1 MTKQYKLEEF
11 IQNISFPTPA
21 VEINGDSAL
30 DLISEYLPLVEG
42 IFNAFKNQIN
52 LMSSRVTAVGAGAL
66 TNFQR
71 HNHSQEKVLSKA
83 LSWIDRAV
91 TAKNRLFRLHMKAIE
106 IESFMARLLD
116 CLQTEDIIDIDNDI
130 LGRRFISVN
139 EDDLQTVNDI
149 IKFLTWKQ
157 KFGELQAA
165 FTKGYKMLDEHLQ
178 HLRDQQKSLEQA
190 CATAKSTF
198 RTIPQADTMTAA
210 HGQFIPWAG
219 PKASEGA
226 SLVVARPPS
235 AKVIGTL
242 AYKTKR
248 KAGCLSNADTQ
259 NATGKDS
266 YTNPLIT
273 KEGIAPLE
281 QFEDIDSALAYGQ
294 ELDSQT
300 MQDAWAL
307 AATGLMSYDDHLMGQ
322 EGHLL
327 PQLPDQSQA
336 PDAYGLDPALGP
348 PYNYFQPAFGPAPY
362 SNAFDTGQAT
372 VGPPNQIGEKGFHD
386 DYGLV
391 FPSLYESFG
400 PTFQTGW
407 TQPKASTSG
416 VPINNA
422 AETQAMVDFPPFGVD
437 LLDHNPEAVFN
448 TPFAAPIQSFPDA
461 ALYANPVDTI
471 AQHTIGPNHQ
481 VVPMGGANSHVGF
494 GQVVAP
500 DTNASTILYKDA
512 SWPQMPLDTPQM
524 AQTQQA
530 GPSLTGGLDITAD
543 APFDDYIWPIPGP
556 DMYCNQFG
564 AQEASGVQ
572 HQFSQD
578 LSPGTNAFFGVIP
591 QPAMEMATP
600 KSLAGAEAIH
610 TIQQPL
616 VEYETMAD
624 QAPDP
629 ETDLE
634 SALLWSFPWLK

>member
-1 MTKQYKLEEF
+1 MTKQSKLEEF
-11 IQNISFPTPA
+11 IQNVSFPTPA

-130 LGRRFISVN
+130 LGRRFISAN
-139 EDDLQTVNDI
+139 DDDLQTVNDI

-178 HLRDQQKSLEQA
+178 YLRDQQKSLEQA

-198 RTIPQADTMTAA
+198 RTIPKADPMMAT
-210 HGQFIPWAG
+210 HGQFIPWVG
-219 PKASEGA
+219 PKASEGVPI
-226 SLVVARPPS
+226 VVARHPS
-235 AKVIGTL
+235 AKIMGTP

-248 KAGCLSNADTQ
+248 KADCLSNADTQ
-259 NATGKDS
+259 NTTGKGS

-273 KEGIAPLE
+273 KEGITPPE
-281 QFEDIDSALAYGQ
+281 QFDDSALAYGQ
-294 ELDSQT
+294 NLDSQN

-307 AATGLMSYDDHLMGQ
+307 AATGLMSYEDHLGGQ
-322 EGHLL
+322 EGNLL

-336 PDAYGLDPALGP
+336 PDAYELDPALGP
-348 PYNYFQPAFGPAPY
+348 PYNYFQPAFGVPPY

-372 VGPPNQIGEKGFHD
+372 GAPPNRIGEKGFHD
-386 DYGLV
+386 GYGLA
-391 FPSLYESFG
+391 FPSLYESFC
-400 PTFQTGW
+400 PTLQTGW
-407 TQPKASTSG
+407 TQPTASTSG
-416 VPINNA
+416 APINNT
-422 AETQAMVDFPPFGVD
+422 AETQAMVDFQPFGVD
-437 LLDHNPEAVFN
+437 LLDYNPEAVFN
-448 TPFAAPIQSFPDA
+448 TPFAASIQPFPDA

-471 AQHTIGPNHQ
+471 AQHTIGPDHQ
-481 VVPMGGANSHVGF
+481 VVPMGGANSLVGSS
-494 GQVVAP
+494 QVVAP
-500 DTNASTILYKDA
+500 DGNAPAILYKDA
-512 SWPQMPLDTPQM
+512 SRPQIPSDTPQM
-524 AQTQQA
+524 AQPQQA
-530 GPSLTGGLDITAD
+530 GPSLTGGLDITAG
-543 APFDDYIWPIPGP
+543 APFDNCIWPIPGP
-556 DMYCNQFG
+556 DMYYNQFG
-564 AQEASGVQ
+564 AQEASGTQ

-578 LSPGTNAFFGVIP
+578 LSPGTNAFFGVGP
-591 QPAMEMATP
+591 QPTMEMATP
-600 KSLAGAEAIH
+600 RSFAGAEAIH

-616 VEYETMAD
+616 VEYEAVAD
-624 QAPDP
+624 QAPGP

-634 SALLWSFPWLK
+634 SALLLSFPWLK